1 MDFTKRERFFGKNK
15 TVLTKIDGK
24 IGSMRS
30 ILYTKNVIRC

>member
-15 TVLTKIDGK
+15 TVLTKIDEK

-30 ILYTKNVIRC
+30 MLYTKNVIRA